1 MCLEP
6 DSRRSAEDTDTIKL
20 TFGGCFMSSAY
31 PPYGGMQTLPC
42 QRCRMP
48 LPIDEPHCKNCG
60 YNNAPS
66 AAQFGLSST
75 PSPAPTQP
83 GTSYGIPPL
92 PTAFTPSS
100 QSGTPATGPVRYSP
114 FGAPS
119 YGSPLPGSM
128 DQSPSSLSAP
138 PGQGVYS
145 QFGVPSTGPM
155 APHPFAPPAS
165 GALPQPPYGA
175 PSTGP
180 MGQFPLSATSP
191 NQPGMSLP
199 GIPAGPV
206 GLDFK
211 EASSRGRKPWLIAVV
226 TVLLFVIFG
235 GSAAAGYLYFH
246 RNNGTQATP
255 GTLTQPGA
263 SAVQPKGPV
272 LFADTFTD
280 NRSGWSLQSY
290 PGKLS
295 AAITAGSLVLESDN
309 NELLWEMLPGN
320 KTFSDF
326 TLTCDTLLSKGDQN
340 NGYGVYIRGSF
351 MQNTDLATYY
361 RFELY
366 GDGSYAI
373 FKGTVSAN
381 GTTSSTK
388 LVDYT
393 LQPAIQKQGGLNHV
407 MITAKGPS
415 LSLTVNGQLLK
426 TVTDNNYSSGSIA
439 LFVSN
444 LKNAK
449 PGAQAKFSNL
459 HIYGA

>member
-1 MCLEP
+1 
-6 DSRRSAEDTDTIKL
+6 
-20 TFGGCFMSSAY
+20 MSSPY

-42 QRCRMP
+42 QRCRTP
-48 LPIDEPHCKNCG
+48 LPINEPYCKNCG

-66 AAQFGLSST
+66 AEQFGFPSA
-75 PSPAPTQP
+75 PSPASTQP
-83 GTSYGIPPL
+83 KNFFRVPPMPASL
-92 PTAFTPSS
+92 TGNTNDNGEQAFPAAFTPPS
-100 QSGTPATGPVRYSP
+100 QAGTPSTGPMRYSP
-114 FGAPS
+114 FGAPP
-119 YGSPLPGSM
+119 YGSPQAGSM
-128 DQSPSSLSAP
+128 NQSPSSLSAP
-138 PGQGVYS
+138 SAQRAYPQP
-145 QFGVPSTGPM
+145 GVPSTGPM
-155 APHPFAPPAS
+155 APPFASPAS

-180 MGQFPLSATSP
+180 MGHFPLSASSP

-211 EASSRGRKPWLIAVV
+211 EASSRGPKPWLIAMVA
-226 TVLLFVIFG
+226 VLLFVIIG
-235 GSAAAGYLYFH
+235 GSLAGYLYLH
-246 RNNGTQATP
+246 RNKGTQATQHVQ
-255 GTLTQPGA
+255 TQPGA

-295 AAITAGSLVLESDN
+295 AAIAAGSLMLESDN
-309 NELLWEMLPGN
+309 NELLWEMVPGN

-340 NGYGVYIRGSF
+340 NGYGIYIRGSS

-393 LQPAIQKQGGLNHV
+393 LHPAIQKQGGLNHM
-407 MITAKGPS
+407 MITAKGS
-415 LSLTVNGQLLK
+415 ALSLTVNGQLLK

-444 LKNAK
+444 LRNAK

-459 HIYGA
+459 RIYGA